1 MARAGHGG
9 RVREHGYSDPLV
21 GSEKRERQKLA
32 RLEKIEAEE
41 SAARRARNKR
51 VAIRTAVAA
60 VVILGGLGI
69 YSLIAGDDSEET
81 AADDGESTT
90 TLAPNECP
98 PNVASVSTSV
108 PYANPDLAEEVFDR
122 DPPCPEPPPED
133 TPPDA
138 VQTETLTEGEG
149 EGAVNGQT
157 VAVQYIGRLADGTVF
172 DESWSRGMPLEVTL
186 GQGQVIPGWEE
197 GLVGAKVGERRRM
210 VIGSAKAYGEA
221 GSPPTIPANAPLAFE
236 VDVVDIRAAEPMPEP
251 SPEATAPPAPPAS
264 G

>member
-1 MARAGHGG
+1 
-9 RVREHGYSDPLV
+9 V

-32 RLEKIEAEE
+32 RIEKIEAEE
-41 SAARRARNKR
+41 SAARGARRKR
-51 VAIRTAVAA
+51 LAIRTTVAA
-60 VVILGGLGI
+60 VVLLGGLGI
-69 YSLIAGDDSEET
+69 YSLIAGDDGGET
-81 AADDGESTT
+81 AADDGESSNT

-108 PYANPDLAEEVFDR
+108 PYANEELATGVLDR
-122 DPPCPEPPPED
+122 DPPCPDPPAAD

-149 EGAVNGQT
+149 EGAATGQT
-157 VAVQYIGRLADGTVF
+157 VVVQYIGRLTDGTVF
-172 DESWSRGMPLEVTL
+172 DESWSRGSPLEVTL

-197 GLVGAKVGERRRM
+197 GLVGAKAGERRRL
-210 VIGSAKAYGEA
+210 VIGSAKAYGEQ

-236 VDVVDIRAAEPMPEP
+236 VDVVEIKAA
-251 SPEATAPPAPPAS
+251 APPPEMAPAAPPAS